1 MAILTLTD
9 KEPAPPRADFGF
21 EIDFQRGVGPASRVF
36 TATHDFI
43 KACEAL
49 DKELVRSIDSSIQ
62 TVLVLEDIQSGS
74 IKTWL
79 RNELLA
85 TDDEALKVLE
95 WKPLVGSYL
104 VRAKYAVIRWLDD
117 GDGPHSFPDL
127 RREIQQIAQETDV
140 RHLPDYTAPSPGAL
154 IQAIEDFQRVKERL
168 LPGDRATMITNEG
181 AIEFNLSV
189 MIPVEDI
196 QQLAVARSIMNPSAE
211 MILPV
216 KKPDYLGD
224 SKWELR
230 HGKRNISAKIEDDDW
245 LRRFQNRQ
253 EDVRPGDALRCEVQI
268 ESLYGFDNELLAEK
282 YTVVEILEVLVNR
295 VEILDLPFERQE
307 DDDPQAPLA

>member
-49 DKELVRSIDSSIQ
+49 DKELVRSIDSSIE

-79 RNELLA
+79 RNELAA

-117 GDGPHSFPDL
+117 DDGPHSLPDL

-154 IQAIEDFQRVKERL
+154 IQAITDFQRVKERL
-168 LPGDRATMITNEG
+168 LPGDRASMITREG

-189 MIPVEDI
+189 HIPIEDI

-224 SKWELR
+224 SMWELR
-230 HGKRNISAKIEDDDW
+230 HGKRNISAKIEDEDW

-268 ESLYGFDNELLAEK
+268 ETLYGFDNELLAEK
-282 YTVVEILEVLVNR
+282 YTVIEVLEVLVNR
-295 VEILDLPFERQE
+295 VEVLDLPFERAE
-307 DDDPQAPLA
+307 DEDPQAPLA

>member
-1 MAILTLTD
+1 MATLTLTD
-9 KEPAPPRADFGF
+9 QEPKPPRADFGF

-49 DKELVRSIDSSIQ
+49 DKELVRSIDSSIE

-79 RNELLA
+79 RNA
-85 TDDEALKVLE
+85 ITSADDEALKRLD
-95 WKPLVGSYL
+95 WKPLVGEYL
-104 VRAKYAVIRWLDD
+104 VRAKYAVIRWIDD
-117 GDGPHSFPDL
+117 EETPRRLPDL
-127 RREIQQIAQETDV
+127 RREIQAIAEETDV
-140 RHLPDYTAPSPGAL
+140 RHLPDYTAPSPTAL
-154 IQAIEDFQRVKERL
+154 IQAIEDFQGVKDRL
-168 LPGDRATMITNEG
+168 LPGDRATMLTRDGE
-181 AIEFNLSV
+181 IEFNLSV
-189 MIPVEDI
+189 YLPIEDI
-196 QQLAVARSIMNPSAE
+196 QQLAVARTITNPPVE

-230 HGKRNISAKIEDDDW
+230 HGKRSISAKIEDEAW

-253 EDVRPGDALRCEVQI
+253 VDVRPGDALRCRVEI
-268 ESLYGFDNELLAEK
+268 ANLYGFDNELLTER
-282 YTVVEILEVLVNR
+282 YTVQGVLEVLVNR
-295 VEILDLPFERQE
+295 VEILDLPL
-307 DDDPQAPLA
+307 DDALE